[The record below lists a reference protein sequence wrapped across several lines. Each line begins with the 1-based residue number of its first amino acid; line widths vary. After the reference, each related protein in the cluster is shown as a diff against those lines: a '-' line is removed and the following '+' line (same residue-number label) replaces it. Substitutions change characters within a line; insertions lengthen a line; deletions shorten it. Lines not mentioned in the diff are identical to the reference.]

1 MKRIFSFSFELWM
14 FKLIYV
20 VPLGGL
26 LTWLVFGGRDLIL
39 KVKMGSKTVNFDVSC
54 FVMHFLCQ
62 FWAHDKK
69 RYLCYVFRY
78 DLRLI
83 KFWRRWPYFWGRNR
97 VTNFD
102 ICIILSCIMLFIA
115 QFLVYG
121 VQTDIFCAPRE
132 SPNLLSFW
140 RSWPNFKGQNG
151 VTNFEILLFLAV

>member
-1 MKRIFSFSFELWM
+1 MGSSNLISFWRPWPHFTGQNWVKNCEFWHLAMKRIFSFSFELWM

-54 FVMHFLCQ
+54 FVMHFLWQ

-83 KFWRRWPYFWGRNR
+83 KFWRWWPYFWGRNR

-102 ICIILSCIMLFIA
+102 ICIILSCIMHFLA
-115 QFLVYG
+115 QFLV
-121 VQTDIFCAPRE
+121 
-132 SPNLLSFW
+132 
-140 RSWPNFKGQNG
+140 
-151 VTNFEILLFLAV
+151 